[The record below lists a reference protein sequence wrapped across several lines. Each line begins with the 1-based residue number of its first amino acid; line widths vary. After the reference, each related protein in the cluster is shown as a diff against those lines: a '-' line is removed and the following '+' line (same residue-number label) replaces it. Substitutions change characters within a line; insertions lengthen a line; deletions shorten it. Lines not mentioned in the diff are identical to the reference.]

1 MDSKISA
8 GREKTI
14 ISPANCTRMHQLC
27 QSVQTFLYR
36 WSHQL
41 QIIVFFLNNYF
52 KTLSQTFTDR
62 PNVQLKRVSCFT
74 LAVTF
79 ELNGGSLSLK
89 TPQPKC
95 GGVCLREAGVDIV
108 LTSHVIPNENAHK
121 KPKMFKLC
129 AFLQYK
135 SVINRYEQCLSHLWL
150 QKLSSSSVS
159 GKNTSPPSPP
169 PCSDSL
175 FLDFFLFILKGSRKP
190 FFFGEICTTSPGPGL
205 RGAGLLGKDADMSV
219 GTVGDPS
226 IWVTADT
233 LGSLPSFPGGDLN
246 LKRLFTLRVA
256 DLLMVTDWLPETRRP
271 AAGVWA
277 AERGVVLLEAAE
289 GGTIVTGRTC
299 TAGWRQDTRARA
311 RVYSSR
317 ALRQAN
323 RKWKQEFSALPLTI
337 ECNWLFNKRKQQ
349 VVNTMRH
356 FLVEIIH
363 ILNHK
368 VKEKVIPPFESL
380 IFILQF
386 LFMSSASFM
395 FTLHTSTIPHVV
407 FFRASCLAIHR
418 INKFT

>member
-1 MDSKISA
+1 MNSKISA

-41 QIIVFFLNNYF
+41 QIIFFLNNSF
-52 KTLSQTFTDR
+52 KILSQTFTDG
-62 PNVQLKRVSCFT
+62 PKVQLKRVSCFT
-74 LAVTF
+74 LVETF

-108 LTSHVIPNENAHK
+108 LTSHVIPNENIAHVQLYNININDNNSCAHK
-121 KPKMFKLC
+121 KCSSYVHFYSK
-129 AFLQYK
+129 K

-190 FFFGEICTTSPGPGL
+190 FFFGEICTTSPVPEL

-219 GTVGDPS
+219 GTVVAPS

-256 DLLMVTDWLPETRRP
+256 DLLMVTDWLTDCRRP
-271 AAGVWA
+271 DVPLRECERRS
-277 AERGVVLLEAAE
+277 AE
-289 GGTIVTGRTC
+289 
-299 TAGWRQDTRARA
+299 
-311 RVYSSR
+311 SSY
-317 ALRQAN
+317 L
-323 RKWKQEFSALPLTI
+323 
-337 ECNWLFNKRKQQ
+337 KR
-349 VVNTMRH
+349 RREE
-356 FLVEIIH
+356 L
-363 ILNHK
+363 
-368 VKEKVIPPFESL
+368 
-380 IFILQF
+380 
-386 LFMSSASFM
+386 
-395 FTLHTSTIPHVV
+395 
-407 FFRASCLAIHR
+407 
-418 INKFT
+418 

>member
-14 ISPANCTRMHQLC
+14 ISPANCTRMHRLC
-27 QSVQTFLYR
+27 QGVQTLLYR

-41 QIIVFFLNNYF
+41 QIIIIIFLNNSF
-52 KTLSQTFTDR
+52 KIISQTFTDR
-62 PNVQLKRVSCFT
+62 PKVQLKRVSCFT
-74 LAVTF
+74 LVESF

-108 LTSHVIPNENAHK
+108 LTSHVTPNENAHK
-121 KPKMFKLC
+121 KPTIFKLC

-169 PCSDSL
+169 PCSDSF

-190 FFFGEICTTSPGPGL
+190 FFFGEICTTSPGPEL

-219 GTVGDPS
+219 GTVGAPS

-256 DLLMVTDWLPETRRP
+256 DLLMVTDWLTDCRRP
-271 AAGVWA
+271 DVPLRECERRS
-277 AERGVVLLEAAE
+277 AE
-289 GGTIVTGRTC
+289 
-299 TAGWRQDTRARA
+299 
-311 RVYSSR
+311 SSY
-317 ALRQAN
+317 L
-323 RKWKQEFSALPLTI
+323 
-337 ECNWLFNKRKQQ
+337 KR
-349 VVNTMRH
+349 RREE
-356 FLVEIIH
+356 L
-363 ILNHK
+363 
-368 VKEKVIPPFESL
+368 
-380 IFILQF
+380 
-386 LFMSSASFM
+386 
-395 FTLHTSTIPHVV
+395 
-407 FFRASCLAIHR
+407 
-418 INKFT
+418 